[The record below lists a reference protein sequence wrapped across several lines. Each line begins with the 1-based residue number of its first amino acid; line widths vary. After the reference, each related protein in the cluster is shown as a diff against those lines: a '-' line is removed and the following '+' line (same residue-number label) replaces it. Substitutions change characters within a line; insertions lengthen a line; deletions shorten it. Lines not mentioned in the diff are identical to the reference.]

1 MTTESV
7 PTESVPTESVPTN
20 QGPTPPAPAEQAP
33 GTDARADEARPAVT
47 RPAAARPTARE
58 INAQIVYTAFAVY
71 SRAGDLDGPAEKA
84 TAELIE
90 LVRELAEQGVT
101 LRGFYD
107 VSALRADA
115 DLMVWWH
122 APTAEALQ
130 AAARSLRRTAVG
142 RSLSP
147 SWSAM
152 GLHRPAEFN
161 KGHVPAFLAGA
172 AAKNWATVY
181 PFVRSY
187 EWYLLPDA
195 ERRGML
201 VEHGMMG
208 REYDQ
213 VLSSTVAAFALG
225 DYEWLL
231 ALEADELHDT
241 VDLMRHLRASGARMH
256 VREEVPF
263 FSGRRIDEVG
273 VVEVLA

>member
-1 MTTESV
+1 MSNDDDVTTAATVTTGATPASA
-7 PTESVPTESVPTN
+7 
-20 QGPTPPAPAEQAP
+20 GPS
-33 GTDARADEARPAVT
+33 ARQ
-47 RPAAARPTARE
+47 
-58 INAQIVYTAFAVY
+58 INAGIRYTAFSVFR
-71 SRAGDLDGPAEKA
+71 RAGELDAPDDKA
-84 TAELIE
+84 TAELTD
-90 LVRELAEQGVT
+90 LVAALQEQDV
-101 LRGFYD
+101 LIRGFYD

-122 APTAEALQ
+122 ASSADELQ
-130 AAARSLRRTAVG
+130 SAARSLRRTTVG
-142 RSLSP
+142 RSLTA

-172 AAKNWATVY
+172 APKNWATVY

-187 EWYLLPDA
+187 EWYLLPDE

-208 REYDQ
+208 REYNQ
-213 VLSSTVAAFALG
+213 VLSNTVAAFALG

-241 VDLMRHLRASGARMH
+241 VDLMRHLRASTARRH
-256 VREEVPF
+256 VREEIPF
-263 FSGRRIDEVG
+263 FSGRRIDEAG
-273 VVEVLA
+273 VVEVLR

>member
-1 MTTESV
+1 MSNDDAV
-7 PTESVPTESVPTN
+7 PTRTVSETTAPT
-20 QGPTPPAPAEQAP
+20 
-33 GTDARADEARPAVT
+33 RT
-47 RPAAARPTARE
+47 RPSARE
-58 INAQIVYTAFAVY
+58 INDGIRYTAYAVY
-71 SRAGDLDGPAEKA
+71 SRAGELDAPDDKA
-84 TAELIE
+84 TAELTE
-90 LVRELAEQGVT
+90 LVTTLAAQDV
-101 LRGFYD
+101 LVRGFYD
-107 VSALRADA
+107 VSALRSDA
-115 DLMVWWH
+115 DIMVWWH
-122 APTAEALQ
+122 AATAEALQ

-142 RSLSP
+142 RSLRP
-147 SWSAM
+147 AWSAM

-172 AAKNWATVY
+172 APKRWATVY

-187 EWYLLPDA
+187 EWYLLPDE

-213 VLSSTVAAFALG
+213 VLSNTVAAFALG

-241 VDLMRHLRASGARMH
+241 VDLMRHLRASRARMH

-263 FSGRRIDEVG
+263 YSGHRIDEAG
-273 VVEVLA
+273 VVEVLR